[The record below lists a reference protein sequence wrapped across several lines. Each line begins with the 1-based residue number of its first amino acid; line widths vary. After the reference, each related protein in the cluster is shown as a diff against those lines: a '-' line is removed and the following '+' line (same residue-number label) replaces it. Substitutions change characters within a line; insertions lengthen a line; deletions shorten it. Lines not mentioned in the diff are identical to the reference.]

1 MWSYKRR
8 AVLFATLALMGCGF
22 SPAYGPGGGA
32 EGLRGAVLVDT
43 PDTRDS
49 YLLTRHIEERLGRG
63 DGARFGLSY
72 ELEFT
77 EEAMA
82 VTTGNITARY
92 NMVGKATWSL
102 RDLATDALVAND
114 TVSSFTGYST
124 TGTTVATLAAARDAR
139 ARLSTILGDQIV
151 VQLMA
156 LASRLP
162 K

>member
-63 DGARFGLSY
+63 DDARFGLSY

-82 VTTGNITARY
+82 VTTG
-92 NMVGKATWSL
+92 VGYL
-102 RDLATDALVAND
+102 FGVH
-114 TVSSFTGYST
+114 
-124 TGTTVATLAAARDAR
+124 
-139 ARLSTILGDQIV
+139 I
-151 VQLMA
+151 
-156 LASRLP
+156 
-162 K
+162 